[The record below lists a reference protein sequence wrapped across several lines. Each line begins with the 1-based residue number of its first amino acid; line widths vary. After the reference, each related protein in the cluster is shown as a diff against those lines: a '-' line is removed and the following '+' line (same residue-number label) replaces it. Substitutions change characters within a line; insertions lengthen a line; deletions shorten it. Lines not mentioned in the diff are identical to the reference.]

1 MEANKFEQEIQQ
13 KFNQRKIQPSDS
25 AWERLSDKLDA
36 EGQQKKKGWLL
47 YIGYAA
53 SIALIISLF
62 FLGNTDETETP
73 ENTIVLQEITVPKID
88 KKLNQ
93 LKEPVITKEVFTL
106 TSSSKI
112 VENKAKSE
120 EKKKPSII
128 KKKELF

>member
-62 FLGNTDETETP
+62 SWGIL
-73 ENTIVLQEITVPKID
+73 IKLKRQKIQLCN
-88 KKLNQ
+88 KKLQ
-93 LKEPVITKEVFTL
+93 YLRLI
-106 TSSSKI
+106 
-112 VENKAKSE
+112 KS
-120 EKKKPSII
+120 
-128 KKKELF
+128 